1 MADNEELHDVVK
13 LLLARMES
21 HPEEFRDEYLMADL
35 QPTIGHERWDRA
47 LRAINQYG
55 TPEDKQAIIKVLGA
69 IRMDQV
75 HEWTLDELLNGDERR
90 RKRREEEANYT
101 MMQQQTALHQQTAM
115 SQAQLYNNQYSN
127 AQNYL
132 RYQPGP
138 DAYEFTQQ
146 GFTTTYTRET
156 LEDNPGILAG
166 IKKALGL

>member
-21 HPEEFRDEYLMADL
+21 HPEEFEDMSSSEAALSSC
-35 QPTIGHERWDRA
+35 ERWWRPIDRIMSWGTEA
-47 LRAINQYG
+47 EQAAIKEGLR
-55 TPEDKQAIIKVLGA
+55 KVKLNA
-69 IRMDQV
+69 A
-75 HEWTLDELLNGDERR
+75 HEAALDELLNGDERR
-90 RKRREEEANYT
+90 RKRAEEEANYT
-101 MMQQQTALHQQTAM
+101 MMQQTALHQQTAM

>member
-1 MADNEELHDVVK
+1 MTKELHPVTE
-13 LLLARMES
+13 LLLARMKS
-21 HPEEFRDEYLMADL
+21 HPDEFKDDYLLTDL
-35 QPTIGHERWDRA
+35 QPVNGSGRWESA
-47 LRAINQYG
+47 LRAIQMNG
-55 TPEDKQAIIKVLGA
+55 TRWDAKALKEGLSA

-75 HEWTLDELLNGDERR
+75 HEWALDELLNGEERR
-90 RKRREEEANYT
+90 RKRAEDEANYVK
-101 MMQQQTALHQQTAM
+101 MQQQTALHQQTAM